1 MERTLDGSCV
11 ERGITRERE
20 RERERVA
27 LLELAA
33 QRKLNKY
40 SSLFNLTVITVATKK

>member
-20 RERERVA
+20 RETVA

-33 QRKLNKY
+33 QRK
-40 SSLFNLTVITVATKK
+40 